1 MRAVIF
7 DFDGVIADTMK
18 DNCNAWKKAFA
29 ELGFSMNESEYYL
42 LEGMG
47 RFQIA
52 NFFIKKYSL
61 DPNITNEVVSKK
73 EYYYKVNSNFRLFD
87 FVTEILVFLKSKGV
101 LMAIVTGA
109 SRERLQQSLQDSLSI
124 FFDAIV
130 TSDDVLNP
138 KPNPESYLKAVN
150 LIGIPADNCIVI
162 ENAILGIKA
171 AKAAGCKCFAL
182 ETTMDATVLKDA
194 DEIFASHQYLLE
206 RLKYQFS

>member
-7 DFDGVIADTMK
+7 DFDGVIADTMQ

-52 NFFIKKYSL
+52 NFFIEKYSL
-61 DPNITNEVVSKK
+61 DPNITNEVVAKK
-73 EYYYKVNSNFRLFD
+73 ECYYKVYSNFRLFD
-87 FVTEILVFLKSKGV
+87 FVTEILFFLQSKGV
-101 LMAIVTGA
+101 PMAIVTGA
-109 SRERLQQSLQDSLSI
+109 SRERLHQSLQDSISVL
-124 FFDAIV
+124 FDAIV
-130 TSDDVLNP
+130 TSDDVMNP

-150 LIGIPADNCIVI
+150 LIGIPADKCIVI
-162 ENAILGIKA
+162 ENAILGIEA

-182 ETTMDATVLKDA
+182 QTTMDAKVLKDA
-194 DEIFASHQYLLE
+194 DEIFTSHQYLLE
-206 RLKYQFS
+206 RLKYQFG